1 MYRRK
6 ESRRCGRSRA
16 NAAGRFCRCA
26 AKSLPGKK
34 KMQYGRRRGSFSD
47 SIRSSRG
54 SAALFQK
61 TCPEGRA
68 FFFLLRKE
76 MKEIFLYK
84 NFIRPAGTY

>member
-1 MYRRK
+1 MPQAGSAGVLLKVCLGRRK
-6 ESRRCGRSRA
+6 CSTAEEG
-16 NAAGRFCRCA
+16 
-26 AKSLPGKK
+26 
-34 KMQYGRRRGSFSD
+34 GSFSD

-84 NFIRPAGTY
+84 NFIRPAGTD